1 MSKVLIVDD
10 DVTSR
15 SLVKQIVAKMQLG
28 TIQAS
33 SVRNAIS
40 VLEDNLDVDL
50 IILDY
55 QMPEQSGE
63 VLLSHIRSKG
73 DKRLAAIPV
82 IMVSGIVGLKE
93 IEHLLKR
100 GVSRFLPKPINVG
113 MLKDYINGLTKPSEP
128 ESPPAP
134 SH

>member
-15 SLVKQIVAKMQLG
+15 SLVKQIVSKMQLG

-33 SVRNAIS
+33 SVSNAIC

-63 VLLSHIRSKG
+63 ALLHHIRASG
-73 DKRLAAIPV
+73 DKRLTTIPV

-113 MLKDYINGLTKPSEP
+113 MLKEYISDLAKSET
-128 ESPPAP
+128 EAKSAELR
-134 SH
+134 H

>member
-1 MSKVLIVDD
+1 MGKILIVDD

-15 SLVKQIVAKMQLG
+15 SLIKQIVSKMDIG
-28 TIQAS
+28 SIQAS
-33 SVRNAIS
+33 SVGNAIS

-63 VLLSHIRSKG
+63 VLLSHIRTSG
-73 DKRLAAIPV
+73 DKRLQGIPV

-100 GVSRFLPKPINVG
+100 GVSRFLPKPVNVG
-113 MLKDYINGLTKPSEP
+113 MLKDYINDLAKREENAKPAEL
-128 ESPPAP
+128 A
-134 SH
+134 H